1 MRESMVIA
9 IDGPAASGKSTVA
22 QRVAARLHYLYFDT
36 GVMYRAV
43 TLAVIQQQVDVNNQK
58 AVEQIAMATQINVTP
73 PSIED
78 GRQYDVVLNGV
89 DVTWQIR
96 SNEIE
101 ANVSLVSTYP
111 GVRQAMT
118 ERQREIGLQGR
129 VVMVGRDIG
138 TVVMPDADIKFY
150 LDASV
155 QERARRRYTEC
166 MQHDMQTTYESILAA
181 MQSRDHIDSTREIAP
196 LRKAADAIYLNT
208 SDLSIDMVV
217 DQVIQQLVLTE

>member
-22 QRVAARLHYLYFDT
+22 QRVAARLNYLYFDT

-43 TLAVIQQQVDVNNQK
+43 TLAAIQQQVDVNNQK

-96 SNEIE
+96 SSEIE
-101 ANVSLVSTYP
+101 AHVSLVSTYP

-155 QERARRRYTEC
+155 QERARRRHAEC
-166 MQHDMQTTYESILAA
+166 MQQRIQTTYETILAA
-181 MQSRDHIDSTREIAP
+181 MQARDHIDSTRELAP

-208 SDLSIDMVV
+208 SDLSIDKVV
-217 DQVIQQLVLTE
+217 DQVIKRLV